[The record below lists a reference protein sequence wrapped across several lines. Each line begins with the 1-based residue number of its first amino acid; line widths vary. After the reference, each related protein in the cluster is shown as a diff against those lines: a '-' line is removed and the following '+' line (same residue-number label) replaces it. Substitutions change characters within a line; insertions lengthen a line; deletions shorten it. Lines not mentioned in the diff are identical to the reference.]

1 MARAIGVPGAATAE
15 EAQRRRSVTDP
26 PNHRI
31 PRLRSA
37 KSRAPRDGTR
47 TDRAATDWPP
57 HDRSTHDRAAARP
70 DAAGRH
76 AGEACCPDRPN
87 PLGVVALCG
96 ASWAG
101 TGVALGLAGLPP
113 LWAGALGYL
122 LSPVPALAILAA
134 AQALRHDAEEAFG

>member
-57 HDRSTHDRAAARP
+57 HEWSAHDWSTHDWSTHDRAAARP
-70 DAAGRH
+70 NAAGRH

-122 LSPVPALAILAA
+122 LS
-134 AQALRHDAEEAFG
+134 